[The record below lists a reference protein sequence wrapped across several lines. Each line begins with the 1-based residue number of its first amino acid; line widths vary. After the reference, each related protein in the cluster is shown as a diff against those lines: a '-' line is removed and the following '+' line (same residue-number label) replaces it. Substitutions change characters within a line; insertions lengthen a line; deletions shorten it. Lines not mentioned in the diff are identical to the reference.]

1 MPIPVCIHCLKAD
14 PLTWRPFHE
23 SWCALQS
30 ACGWTLPTHESAESG
45 WSTPC
50 LRAISP
56 AAGAPSLYTESRTG
70 WLRILQRRLRAWLS
84 LCTARTY
91 SPHPDAPSHLCRKH
105 LSVLL
110 VAYCAPHQ
118 KEAFLSCQRPPSRGG
133 NCCAGQTYHL
143 PYRQKKPNCPSPWSL
158 IQRFGRHF
166 LGHAV
171 MQSQYPIT
179 AARKLKVV
187 GDDKGSEPVLSMKS
201 LHQSE
206 YHLRGSVIQIT
217 CWLIRHQDFWSCYQG
232 PGQGH
237 PLLLTAGKFSCAM
250 MTAAL

>member
-50 LRAISP
+50 LRATSP

-70 WLRILQRRLRAWLS
+70 WPRILRRRLRAWLS

-110 VAYCAPHQ
+110 AAYCAPHQ
-118 KEAFLSCQRPPSRGG
+118 KEAFLSCQRPPSRGTKMLRRT
-133 NCCAGQTYHL
+133 NL
-143 PYRQKKPNCPSPWSL
+143 PICHSAEKSKTVPRLPL
-158 IQRFGRHF
+158 IQRSGRYF
-166 LGHAV
+166 L
-171 MQSQYPIT
+171 
-179 AARKLKVV
+179 
-187 GDDKGSEPVLSMKS
+187 
-201 LHQSE
+201 
-206 YHLRGSVIQIT
+206 
-217 CWLIRHQDFWSCYQG
+217 
-232 PGQGH
+232 
-237 PLLLTAGKFSCAM
+237 
-250 MTAAL
+250 